1 MKSAS
6 IALLLAA
13 AVAGCVTTS
22 NIDQVQ
28 SGMSQQEV
36 VAVMGPPESSMHVA
50 GRDCAVYTVMK
61 DFWARVP
68 WSMSNRYYVCYT
80 EGKVDYFG
88 RADQPEAAQR
98 R

>member
-1 MKSAS
+1 MKRAS
-6 IALLLAA
+6 IALLAALAA
-13 AVAGCVTTS
+13 GGCVTT
-22 NIDQVQ
+22 NNLDQVH
-28 SGMSQQEV
+28 SGMSQPEV
-36 VAVMGPPESSMHVA
+36 VPLMGPPESSMHIA

-80 EGKVDYFG
+80 DGKVDYFG
-88 RADQPEAAQR
+88 RADQLETAQR